1 MENTISQ
8 LAQSLKNEDSG
19 VSRRT
24 WALYILEKK
33 IPVLELVALLQFDR
47 PVSIRFIW
55 LIGDL
60 CDLDPKTVEPAVPY
74 FYSQL
79 NKVNFPNFDRSLAK
93 MFSLCGIPKAN
104 EAEVVDLLFNWILNP
119 SINVSTKNYS
129 LDALLKFSKNYPELI
144 NELRL
149 VIEDQLSKNSISFE
163 KHAKR
168 ILEKL

>member
-1 MENTISQ
+1 MENIISQ
-8 LAQSLKNEDSG
+8 LSASLKEDNTESN
-19 VSRRT
+19 RRN
-24 WALYILEKK
+24 WAAYILENK
-33 IPVLELVALLQFDR
+33 IPIIDLVEIVLHDR
-47 PVSIRFIW
+47 PASLRFIW
-55 LIGDL
+55 MIGSL
-60 CDLDPKTVEPAVPY
+60 CDLNPKTVEPAVPY

-104 EAEVVDLLFNWILNP
+104 EAEVVDLLFKWILDP
-119 SINVSTKNYS
+119 TITVSTKNYS
-129 LDALLKFSKNYPELI
+129 LDALLKFSKNYPELK

-163 KHAKR
+163 KHSKR